1 MFMSNAGMAKLVD
14 SSEFDAA
21 KKTISATKLN
31 EGDRLFGV
39 YKTDA
44 FVPEG
49 DIIESHQHIILQS
62 AKGYMLT
69 FELKEIPEKKKGAV
83 GVRSMKL
90 ENQDVIDEVYLLS
103 EGSDVTIEVNGKEI
117 SLAKMKLGHRD
128 QKGTKV
134 RK

>member
-1 MFMSNAGMAKLVD
+1 
-14 SSEFDAA
+14 
-21 KKTISATKLN
+21 
-31 EGDRLFGV
+31 
-39 YKTDA
+39 
-44 FVPEG
+44 
-49 DIIESHQHIILQS
+49 
-62 AKGYMLT
+62 MLK

-90 ENQDVIDEVYLLS
+90 ENQDVIDELYLLS
-103 EGSDVTIEVNGKEI
+103 EGSDVTIELNGKEI